1 MAREEQGMKKIIT
14 ISGMIFICLIVV
26 GGIVFTGLYYY
37 ASRLDMDAKA
47 YIDKIIPIITI
58 SWSSEELINHASP
71 EFLEEM
77 PPEKIELLF
86 DILSKHIGPLEE
98 YKGANG
104 KIEISISSEG
114 KLITIGD
121 YMAEA
126 VFKNG
131 PAKIRIQLIRR
142 NDEWKIFGFLVKV
155 KVKL

>member
-1 MAREEQGMKKIIT
+1 MKKLLT
-14 ISGMIFICLIVV
+14 ILGVIFVCLIVA
-26 GGIVFTGLYYY
+26 GGIVSSGLYYF
-37 ASRLDMDAKA
+37 ASRLDMEARA
-47 YIDKIIPIITI
+47 YIDKIIPIIAT

-71 EFLEEM
+71 EFLQEM
-77 PPEKIELLF
+77 PPEKIDLLF

-104 KIEISISSEG
+104 KIDISISSEG
-114 KLITIGD
+114 KPIIIGD
-121 YMAEA
+121 YTAET

-142 NDEWKIFGFLVKV
+142 NDEWQIFGFLVKV